1 MWGDCATR
9 RHRRVNLLG
18 YRGRSSSSPAW
29 DNMRRVLKKRTAK
42 PGTGPAHDIV
52 LSQNAGSAEAF
63 RAIATELL
71 RLTAAQQ
78 PKVRRRDPT
87 GVHQMRIALRRMRA
101 AISVFGELIEGRD
114 TQRLKRELKWLAG
127 RLAPARDLHL
137 LEVKIKSAQLGAGSP
152 AFLKRLGSDRGAAF
166 ASASATVEL
175 QRFRKLMSDLQ
186 RWIDAG
192 EWTRGANGAERP
204 SAAEFGQQVLARRA
218 RKLNKRLEK
227 LEQLDDEERHQVRI
241 AAKKLNYAIGFFESL
256 FDGRT
261 GKRLE
266 RFRKHLKKLLDALG
280 ALNDVAV
287 HRKLAG
293 KFSRRATAKLDPD
306 AARQLADLD
315 DVEIRQQ
322 MKAAA
327 KAAAKL
333 AEDPL
338 FGD

>member
-1 MWGDCATR
+1 
-9 RHRRVNLLG
+9 
-18 YRGRSSSSPAW
+18 
-29 DNMRRVLKKRTAK
+29 MRRVLKKRTAK

>member
-1 MWGDCATR
+1 
-9 RHRRVNLLG
+9 
-18 YRGRSSSSPAW
+18 
-29 DNMRRVLKKRTAK
+29 MRRVLKKRTAK

-137 LEVKIKSAQLGAGSP
+137 LEVKIKSAQLGTGSP

-175 QRFRKLMSDLQ
+175 QRFRKLMNDLQ

>member
-1 MWGDCATR
+1 
-9 RHRRVNLLG
+9 
-18 YRGRSSSSPAW
+18 
-29 DNMRRVLKKRTAK
+29 MRRVLKKSAARPA
-42 PGTGPAHDIV
+42 TGPAHDIV
-52 LSQNAGSAEAF
+52 LSQDIGSGEAF
-63 RAIATELL
+63 RAIATEML
-71 RLTAAQQ
+71 RQITVQQ

-101 AISVFGELIEGRD
+101 AISVFGDLIDGRD
-114 TQRLKRELKWLAG
+114 TQRMKRELKWLAG

-166 ASASATVEL
+166 DSASATVEL
-175 QRFRKLMSDLQ
+175 QRFRKLLVDLQ

-192 EWTRGANGAERP
+192 EWTKAADGADRP
-204 SAAEFGQQVLARRA
+204 SAAAFAEQVLARRA
-218 RKLNKRLEK
+218 RKLNKRLAT
-227 LEQLDDEERHQVRI
+227 LAQLDDEERHQVRI
-241 AAKKLNYAIGFFESL
+241 AAKKLNYAIGFFASL
-256 FDGRT
+256 FGGKT

-280 ALNDVAV
+280 QLNDVVV
-287 HRKLAG
+287 HRRLAG
-293 KFSRRATAKLDPD
+293 KFNRGTKAKLDPD

-315 DVEIRQQ
+315 AAEIRQQ

>member
-1 MWGDCATR
+1 
-9 RHRRVNLLG
+9 
-18 YRGRSSSSPAW
+18 
-29 DNMRRVLKKRTAK
+29 MRRVLKKRTAK

-137 LEVKIKSAQLGAGSP
+137 LEVKIKSAQLGTGSP

-192 EWTRGANGAERP
+192 EWTRGANDAERP

>member
-1 MWGDCATR
+1 
-9 RHRRVNLLG
+9 
-18 YRGRSSSSPAW
+18 
-29 DNMRRVLKKRTAK
+29 MRRVLKKPAAK
-42 PGTGPAHDIV
+42 PSPGQAHDIV
-52 LSQNAGSAEAF
+52 LSQDAGSGEAF

-71 RLTAAQQ
+71 RLIAAQQ

-87 GVHQMRIALRRMRA
+87 GVHQMRIGLRRMRA
-101 AISVFGELIEGRD
+101 AISVFGELIDGRD
-114 TQRLKRELKWLAG
+114 TQRMKRELKWLAG

-137 LEVKIKSAQLGAGSP
+137 LEVKIKSAQLGTGSP

-166 ASASATVEL
+166 DSASATVEL
-175 QRFRKLMSDLQ
+175 QRFRKLLDDLK
-186 RWIDAG
+186 RWIEAG
-192 EWTRGANGAERP
+192 EWTKAAAGADRP
-204 SAAEFGQQVLARRA
+204 SAVAFAEQVLARRA

-256 FDGRT
+256 FDGRA

-293 KFSRRATAKLDPD
+293 KFNRRAKDKLDPD

-315 DVEIRQQ
+315 DAEIKQQ

>member
-1 MWGDCATR
+1 
-9 RHRRVNLLG
+9 
-18 YRGRSSSSPAW
+18 
-29 DNMRRVLKKRTAK
+29 MRRVLKKRTAK

-137 LEVKIKSAQLGAGSP
+137 LEVKIKSTQLGTGSP

>member
-1 MWGDCATR
+1 
-9 RHRRVNLLG
+9 
-18 YRGRSSSSPAW
+18 
-29 DNMRRVLKKRTAK
+29 MRRVLKKRTAK

-137 LEVKIKSAQLGAGSP
+137 LEVKIKSAQLGTGSP

-306 AARQLADLD
+306 AARRLADLD

>member
-1 MWGDCATR
+1 
-9 RHRRVNLLG
+9 
-18 YRGRSSSSPAW
+18 
-29 DNMRRVLKKRTAK
+29 MRRVLKKRTAK

-137 LEVKIKSAQLGAGSP
+137 LEVKIKSAQLGTGSP